1 MAYRLT
7 WSPSACLDLKEL
19 ASYIS
24 ESSPEASVKFI
35 KKVFDT
41 VEYIPDFPK
50 SRPVVPEFEN
60 SNIREEIRKP
70 CRIIFRIKPKKRT
83 IEIVRIWHS
92 AKGTPQI

>member
-1 MAYRLT
+1 MAYRLI

-24 ESSPEASVKFI
+24 ESSPQASVNFI

-41 VEYIPDFPK
+41 VEHIPDFPK
-50 SRPVVPEFEN
+50 SRRAVPEFEN

-92 AKGTPQI
+92 AREILQL

>member
-7 WSPSACLDLKEL
+7 WSPSACHDLQEL

-24 ESSPEASVKFI
+24 KSSPESAVKFI

-92 AKGTPQI
+92 AIGTPQI

>member
-7 WSPSACLDLKEL
+7 WSPSACHDLKEL

-24 ESSPEASVKFI
+24 EASPEASFKFI
-35 KKVFDT
+35 KKVFDI
-41 VEYIPDFPK
+41 VENIPDFPK
-50 SRPVVPEFEN
+50 SRRVVPEFEN

-92 AKGTPQI
+92 AKGILQL